1 MAKKEQLIL
10 KRGTCST
17 CASKVRETTTN
28 PQGVEEVKIYCR
40 KGPPQTITLKVLTPV
55 ASLGPNAGQFPP
67 GSLIEQVY
75 ATQSNFPFVR
85 PDWWCESWAQLSRV
99 PGQGIAAGTLGED
112 INKGEGEA

>member
-10 KRGTCST
+10 KRNTCST
-17 CASKVRETTTN
+17 CALKVRETTTN

-40 KGPPQTITLKVLTPV
+40 RDPPQTITLKVLVPV
-55 ASLGPNAGQFPP
+55 AALGQQTGFPP

-85 PDWWCESWAQLSRV
+85 PDWYCESWSSLSKV
-99 PGQGIAAGTLGED
+99 PGQGTLAGTIGED
-112 INKGEGEA
+112 PTKGEGQA